1 METYIAIGGQQ
12 IRCAGL
18 LVKTHAKDRVPC
30 IEGRFQGVMRD
41 FVRFLRKATTVIKA
55 VLFDLDDTLLDLN
68 LTAFVGR
75 YLFGLS
81 GVLDLVAN
89 VPAFTLQP
97 ALATSFLELGCL
109 TV

>member
-1 METYIAIGGQQ
+1 M
-12 IRCAGL
+12 
-18 LVKTHAKDRVPC
+18 
-30 IEGRFQGVMRD
+30 
-41 FVRFLRKATTVIKA
+41 IKA